1 MPENQVIIVNIQ
13 DIIPPYL
20 LLRLVDRRTLDYME
34 LRDSI
39 ATHGIL
45 NSILVRRSSRLNAK
59 YEIIDGMYR
68 FSCAKDLDLTQLPCV
83 IVSASDEE
91 ALLMQ
96 VQANMQR
103 PPTKRAE
110 FATHLKRLFA
120 ADPDLT
126 FEVLSVRLN
135 KNPGWICKTLRL
147 TRLCEIAKKELDA
160 GNLSLVAAYAIC
172 RLPHKLQEDFLPK
185 AIGMNGK
192 DAAVICN
199 GFMKDYIERISK
211 NKNEKFYS
219 IDSKPYPHLRNLKT
233 IKTEF
238 EKPVSGYVLL
248 SAVEND
254 KDLTPLKIWTLA
266 LAWVLHLDSISIQDY
281 EDKQKQR
288 LEKMEAQ
295 IRERREKR
303 ATFRHQK
310 EFGLTDDWRVSLIES

>member
-1 MPENQVIIVNIQ
+1 MPENQIIIVDIK

-20 LLRLVDRRTLDYME
+20 LLRIVDRRTLDYME

-45 NSILVRRSSRLNAK
+45 NSILVRNSSRFESK

-68 FSCAKDLDLTQLPCV
+68 FSCAKDLDLTQMPCV
-83 IVSASDEE
+83 VVSASDEE

-126 FEVLSVRLN
+126 FETLSVRLN
-135 KNPGWICKTLRL
+135 KNPGWIRKTLRL

-160 GNLSLVAAYAIC
+160 GNLSLIAAYAIC
-172 RLPHKLQEDFLPK
+172 RLPHKLQEEFLPK

-192 DAAVICN
+192 DAAIICN
-199 GFMKDYIERISK
+199 GFLKDYIERAIK
-211 NKNEKFYS
+211 NKNEKFYT
-219 IDSKPYPHLRNLKT
+219 INSKPYPHLRNLKT
-233 IKTEF
+233 IKKEF
-238 EKPVSGYVLL
+238 EKPISGSVLL

-254 KDLTPLKIWTLA
+254 KDLTPLKIWAMA

-281 EDKQKQR
+281 EDKQTQR

-295 IRERREKR
+295 VRERREKR
-303 ATFRHQK
+303 ATMKRQK
-310 EFGLTDDWRVSLIES
+310 EFGLTDDWRVSLIEN